1 METKELTIENTQV
14 KYVTFRIGDEIYG
27 IDVMR
32 AKEVMYLSAIAEV
45 PDTCSYMKGVM
56 DLRGTIIPLV
66 DTRLKFHL
74 PEREY
79 DQDTVIIIVEFED
92 QIIGMIVDSV
102 LDVAGIP
109 TEEIQGTTHFS
120 AEVEKD
126 YIQGITK
133 INDNLI
139 MILDSDKIFTDEELN
154 RIKDS
159 EQPNNM

>member
-1 METKELTIENTQV
+1 METKELTVENAQV

-27 IDVMR
+27 IDVMQ
-32 AKEVMYLSAIAEV
+32 AKEVMYISTIAEV
-45 PDTCSYMKGVM
+45 PDTHSYMRGVM
-56 DLRGTIIPLV
+56 DLRGTIIPLI

-79 DQDTVIIIVEFED
+79 DQDTVIIIVEFGD

-109 TEEIQGTTHFS
+109 TEEIQDTTHFS

-133 INDNLI
+133 INEKLI

-154 RIKDS
+154 RIREGEKTS
-159 EQPNNM
+159 E